1 MMRQW
6 PVLFGLPD
14 PQETIEMTDSP
25 PTGSSAAPHRRE
37 FLKDSAAAVVAGSLA
52 GQFAL
57 APRVFAAGSD
67 ILKVGLVGCGGRGTG
82 AASQALHADPHVQ
95 LTAMGDA
102 FADKIEDSLLGLR
115 NSDIGEK
122 VAVSSD
128 HKFIGFDA
136 YKQVIDSGV
145 DVVILAT
152 PPHFRPAH
160 LQYAVEKGKHT
171 FVEKPVAVDG
181 PGVRSMFATCELAK
195 QKNLAIVSGLC
206 WRYHAGMRAT
216 FAQVLEGA
224 VGDIVGIQATYLTA
238 TLKKF
243 PRKPDWTD
251 MEFQLRNWN
260 GFTWLSGDFNVEQHV
275 HSLDKVAWAMR
286 DQAPIKCTGV
296 GGRQARTGA
305 ESGHVYDHFS
315 VVYEYASGVK
325 AFCTCRQMDGCAN
338 DVTDHIFGTKAVA
351 RTVDHLDVVS
361 ADKTLWKYRP
371 SKGDNND
378 MYQAEHNELF
388 ASIRSGTPINNGDY
402 MTKSTLMAIMGRIS
416 AYTGKVITWEQALAS
431 KEVLGPA
438 KYEWGPLPTPPVA
451 VPGVTP
457 FV

>member
-1 MMRQW
+1 M
-6 PVLFGLPD
+6 G
-14 PQETIEMTDSP
+14 
-25 PTGSSAAPHRRE
+25 A
-37 FLKDSAAAVVAGSLA
+37 LA
-52 GQFAL
+52 SQSVL

-67 ILKVGLVGCGGRGTG
+67 VLKVGLVGCGGRGTG

-102 FADKIEDSLLGLR
+102 FADKLEGSLSLLK
-115 NSDIGEK
+115 NSDVGEK
-122 VAVSSD
+122 VAVGSD
-128 HKFIGFDA
+128 HKFVGFDA
-136 YKQVIDSGV
+136 YKGVIDSGV
-145 DVVILAT
+145 DVVVLAT
-152 PPHFRPAH
+152 PPHFRPAQ

-181 PGVRSMFATCELAK
+181 PGVRSMLATCELAK
-195 QKNLAIVSGLC
+195 QKKLAVVSGLC

-216 FAQVLEGA
+216 FAQVLDGA
-224 VGDIVGIQATYLTA
+224 VGEIVAIQATYLTQ

-243 PRKPDWTD
+243 PRQPEWTD
-251 MEFQLRNWN
+251 SEFQLRNWN

-275 HSLDKVAWAMR
+275 HSIDKVAWAMR
-286 DQAPIKCTGV
+286 DELPVRCVGT

-325 AFCTCRQMDGCAN
+325 AFCTCRQIDGCFN
-338 DVTDHIFGTKAVA
+338 DVSDHIFGTRGVCH
-351 RTVDHLDVVS
+351 TMEHEISVDG
-361 ADKTLWKYRP
+361 KTTWKYRAA
-371 SKGDNND
+371 KGESSD
-378 MYQAEHNELF
+378 MYQSEHNELF

-402 MTKSTLMAIMGRIS
+402 MTRSTLMAIMGRMS
-416 AYTGKVITWEQALAS
+416 AYTGKAITWEQALNS

-438 KYEWGPLPTPPVA
+438 KYEWGPLPTPVVA